1 MTYLFTKEGCGKCD
15 WVKTNVDL
23 ESMKD
28 VTVMSLNRDDPEALA
43 LLAYY
48 ECVTLS
54 EKKLPI
60 LVSDS
65 ERGNYRRRKHQKF
78 SEGTLRLSCRIV
90 RI

>member
-15 WVKTNVDL
+15 WVKANVDL
-23 ESMKD
+23 GSMKD
-28 VTVMSLNRDDPEALA
+28 LTVMTLNREDPEALA

-48 ECVTLS
+48 ECVSLS

-65 ERGNYRRRKHQKF
+65 EDVITGAVNIRKYLTKHC
-78 SEGTLRLSCRIV
+78 S
-90 RI
+90 

>member
-28 VTVMSLNRDDPEALA
+28 VTVMSVNQDDPEALA

-48 ECVTLS
+48 ECVHT
-54 EKKLPI
+54 
-60 LVSDS
+60 V
-65 ERGNYRRRKHQKF
+65 
-78 SEGTLRLSCRIV
+78 
-90 RI
+90 